1 MKAPP
6 TPLSIRFMV
15 MLGALVVGIS
25 SCGFMPAGPSQGAL
39 MLTLPVPRASVL
51 IVITNPEFP
60 SAMRATGALVAA
72 TARPREQVIILK
84 SSDGTVLASSR
95 APDSPSIQ
103 VPAPPASP
111 PSHPTSFQIAR
122 YQQALLHY
130 RSTVLH
136 ARAVLHTRQRHE
148 LTVWAKSVVAEAA
161 SRPVL
166 QRTQTVSVGSD
177 LSAAVS
183 DLSSLRQSGMGAFPC
198 VIVIEGVTGAVARSV
213 PSPLTGLQASTV
225 VVGDFSGTTD
235 EEFAW
240 QASLAQSGAA
250 RPVVLTPA
258 ADDQL
263 ISVVQQ
269 GLDGAVTDTLSSV
282 LFGLGQYQL
291 QAAALPQL
299 RRLLYLL
306 TVTYPHAT
314 ASINGYTDSLPVP
327 GGNLLLSQRRAQQVE
342 EWLIAHGVAAGRLQ
356 AFGFGDTDPVALN
369 TPHGQ
374 PLNRR
379 VVVVIDPA
387 VSA

>member
-1 MKAPP
+1 
-6 TPLSIRFMV
+6 
-15 MLGALVVGIS
+15 
-25 SCGFMPAGPSQGAL
+25 
-39 MLTLPVPRASVL
+39 
-51 IVITNPEFP
+51 
-60 SAMRATGALVAA
+60 VAA
-72 TARPREQVIILK
+72 K
-84 SSDGTVLASSR
+84 
-95 APDSPSIQ
+95 
-103 VPAPPASP
+103 
-111 PSHPTSFQIAR
+111 
-122 YQQALLHY
+122 
-130 RSTVLH
+130 
-136 ARAVLHTRQRHE
+136 
-148 LTVWAKSVVAEAA
+148 AA

-166 QRTQTVSVGSD
+166 QRTQTVNIGSD

-183 DLSSLRQSGMGAFPC
+183 DLSSLRQSGMGASPC

-213 PSPLTGLQASTV
+213 PLPLTGLRASTV
-225 VVGDFSGTTD
+225 VVDNFSGTTD

-258 ADDQL
+258 AEDQL
-263 ISVVQQ
+263 VSVVQQ

-291 QAAALPQL
+291 QAAAFPQL

-306 TVTYPHAT
+306 TVAYPHAT
-314 ASINGYTDSLPVP
+314 ASINGYTDSLPVS

-356 AFGFGDTDPVALN
+356 AFGYADSYPVAPD
-369 TPHGQ
+369 TPYGQ